1 MANKE
6 PIEMNFRL
14 KLKPATLERIQ
25 KRAASETI
33 VRKGKLDPRGRVT
46 ATMII
51 NELVESAMAEK

>member
-1 MANKE
+1 MATKE

-14 KLKPATLERIQ
+14 KLKAATLERIQ

-33 VRKGKLDPRGRVT
+33 ARKQKLDPRGRVT

-51 NELVESAMAEK
+51 NELVESAMSEK